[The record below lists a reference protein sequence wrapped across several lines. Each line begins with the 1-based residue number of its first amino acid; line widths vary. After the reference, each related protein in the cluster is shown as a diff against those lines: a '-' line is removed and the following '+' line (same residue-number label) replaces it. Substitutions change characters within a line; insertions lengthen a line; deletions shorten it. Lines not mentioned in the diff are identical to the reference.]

1 MSVEASRASIDF
13 FADLTCPWCYVSWEA
28 LKRAVVATPEV
39 RCTLAWRSFLL
50 HPDMPLEGVDRRAYV
65 NARFGSDPHRSAAIR
80 AALAEAAA
88 EAGAALDLDAP
99 DRLPPTIDAHRLIHW
114 AAGQGKAERC
124 IDALFE
130 AYWSNGL
137 DISRPEVLRA
147 VAEAIGMDGALVAD
161 LLAGEADK
169 DAVRQVHVAAA
180 RGGIAGAP
188 VVFVNRTTVL
198 FGAESPEAYQRALR
212 AAVRS

>member
-1 MSVEASRASIDF
+1 MSLEAPRAFIEF
-13 FADLTCPWCYVSWEA
+13 FADLTCPWCYIGWEA
-28 LKRAVVATPEV
+28 LKRAAVATPEV
-39 RCTLAWRSFLL
+39 RCSVAWRSFLL
-50 HPDMPLEGVDRRAYV
+50 HPDMPPEGFDRRAYV
-65 NARFGSDPHRSAAIR
+65 TERFGRDPHRSAAIL

-99 DRLPPTIDAHRLIHW
+99 DRVPPTIDAHRLIHW
-114 AAGQGKAERC
+114 AAGQGKAEPC

-130 AYWSNGL
+130 AYWTNGL
-137 DISRPEVLRA
+137 DISRSEVLQA

-169 DAVRQVHVAAA
+169 DAVRQVHAAAA
-180 RGGIAGAP
+180 RGGIQGAP
-188 VVFVNRTTVL
+188 VVIVNRTAVL

-212 AAVRS
+212 TAVRS